1 MDGRLL
7 LHLGCGPE
15 VQATDWTDVDGSL
28 NLLWQRWLPAGV
40 MHRLRRRMRLM
51 SWPVH
56 VRYLDLRRP
65 LPFATSSV
73 DAIYAS
79 HVLEHLHAEDA
90 ARLLGECLRVLR
102 PGGYLRLVLPDL
114 RSMVEEYLA
123 DADPEAAVRLN
134 RRLLFCPER
143 HPRGLWHRLQA
154 VFGDMHSHKFMYDL
168 PSLSLR
174 LALAGFSDIRG
185 MGYLE
190 SRIPETPQV
199 ERAGRILEGEG
210 FVIEAMKGHGRA

>member
-7 LHLGCGPE
+7 LNLGCGPE
-15 VQATDWTDVDGSL
+15 AEATNWTDVDGSL
-28 NLLWQRWLPAGV
+28 NLLWQRWLPSGV
-40 MHRLRRRMRLM
+40 RHFLRRRMRLM

-79 HVLEHLHAEDA
+79 HVLEHLYVEDA
-90 ARLLGECLRVLR
+90 ERLLRECQRVLR

-114 RSMVEEYLA
+114 RSMVAEYLA
-123 DADPEAAVRLN
+123 AADPEAALRLN
-134 RRLLFCPER
+134 RRLLFRPER
-143 HPRGLWHRLQA
+143 RPQGLWHRLQA
-154 VFGDMHSHKFMYDL
+154 AFGDMHSHKFMYDL
-168 PSLSLR
+168 PCLSQR
-174 LALAGFSDIRG
+174 LAVAGFSDIRG
-185 MGYLE
+185 MDYLE

-199 ERAGRILEGEG
+199 ERAGRILQGEG
-210 FVIEAMKGHGRA
+210 FVIEALKGHGAA